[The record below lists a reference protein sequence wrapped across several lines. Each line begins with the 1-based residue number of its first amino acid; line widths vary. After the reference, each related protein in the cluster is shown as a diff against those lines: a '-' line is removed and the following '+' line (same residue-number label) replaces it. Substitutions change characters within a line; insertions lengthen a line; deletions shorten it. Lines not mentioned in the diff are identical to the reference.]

1 MTKPKPEYA
10 AGEDAQKRFEHTM
23 QALFRVPKDNV
34 RKAEKPASKPKK
46 KGKD

>member
-10 AGEDAQKRFEHTM
+10 SGEDAQKRFEHTM
-23 QALFRVPKDNV
+23 QALFRVPKDTAKKSEN
-34 RKAEKPASKPKK
+34 PAPKPKK